1 MGSFVRRSV
10 EGAGGSRGAG
20 QWAARTEQPYQ
31 LWGSDRHRPGTID
44 SGLQELTT
52 ASPSD
57 MPILAYCLLLGV
69 FYDTWRADKNIG
81 SIFVIIHPSPDRLT
95 PPCKVD
101 NLQNANYTP
110 PLPPPQ
116 PASITRQALSPDLWQ
131 TVHFSSDNRNKK
143 QEIFQ
148 KTYICSIFLECH
160 HLWSQVILSN
170 KFPQR
175 TKMYLP
181 KSTTYTLLNYKYKV
195 THLKKL

>member
-1 MGSFVRRSV
+1 
-10 EGAGGSRGAG
+10 
-20 QWAARTEQPYQ
+20 
-31 LWGSDRHRPGTID
+31 
-44 SGLQELTT
+44 
-52 ASPSD
+52 

-116 PASITRQALSPDLWQ
+116 PASITRKALSPDLRQ

-148 KTYICSIFLECH
+148 KTIYLLDLTSMSFITHGQKRFY
-160 HLWSQVILSN
+160 
-170 KFPQR
+170 
-175 TKMYLP
+175 KMNFHSEQNCIYQ
-181 KSTTYTLLNYKYKV
+181 KV
-195 THLKKL
+195 LHIPYFIIIIK